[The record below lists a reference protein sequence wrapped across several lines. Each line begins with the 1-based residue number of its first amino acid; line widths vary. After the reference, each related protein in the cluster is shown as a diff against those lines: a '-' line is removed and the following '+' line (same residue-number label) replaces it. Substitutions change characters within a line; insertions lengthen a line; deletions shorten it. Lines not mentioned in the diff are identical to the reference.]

1 MYKTLGFKWL
11 HECFCPASAFVTA
24 DSDEARNPQR
34 FIHVNVIAQCKKTTT
49 VNKMNDR
56 NKMPTAHSGTFACPY
71 TRATASQA
79 KEPEFLPTH

>member
-1 MYKTLGFKWL
+1 MAQSEQNYVVFVPFYGWYK
-11 HECFCPASAFVTA
+11 
-24 DSDEARNPQR
+24 Q
-34 FIHVNVIAQCKKTTT
+34 VIAQCKKTTT